1 MESEEIKNR
10 IADAGLITIDLLDF
24 MPKSN
29 PRPIDLKDWLF
40 KDLIIKESHFKK
52 RLDDFDPS
60 VFKNN
65 YVYIHCSKSVIIPT
79 WAFLLLQ
86 IKLSPFV
93 KNVFFGSRKECFLI
107 LFKKNLE
114 KTNLNIYKNKRVFLK
129 GCGDPSLPI
138 GAFSLISDELIPI
151 VKSLFYGEA
160 CSNVPLIKNM

>member
-1 MESEEIKNR
+1 MSSGKIKNK
-10 IADAGLITIDLLDF
+10 IAEAGLITIDLLDF

-29 PRPIDLKDWLF
+29 PKPLDLKDWLF
-40 KDLIIKESHFKK
+40 KGLIVKESHFKK
-52 RLDDFDPS
+52 KLDDFNPS
-60 VFKNN
+60 TFKDH
-65 YVYIHCSKSVIIPT
+65 YVYIHCSKNVIIPT

-86 IKLSPFV
+86 IKLSPFA
-93 KNVFFGSRKECFLI
+93 KYVFFGNRRELSLI

-129 GCGDPSLPI
+129 GCGDPHLPI
-138 GAFSLISDELIPI
+138 GAFSLISDNLIPI